1 MRIFY
6 FFVLLVAVSIGFYI
20 YQNKS
25 NPEIKDIKKYSD
37 TDYLYENIVDSKFS
51 KQLLLGQIFNANDN
65 TIDSLI
71 KDLKE
76 KQIVEFSLDV
86 YGFQLGPIY
95 DTLGIRYPSGIGN
108 HYWELGQFFT
118 IPTLEHLEINS
129 VCSYNFYIS
138 HPNTTLTSLHIG
150 SHSCDFVKSKNPTR
164 FSNLKILSQISFHRI
179 ELTQSDLEEI
189 SKINS
194 LSVFIAN
201 DCMLDLEYLLP
212 LKNQLKYIDLTKS
225 LVSNIHL
232 ISEFKNLEVV
242 YLGGT
247 STTDFTWFVGMSN
260 LKGLSVKRNKLSNYE
275 ALNQLNKL
283 QKLFV
288 SKSSINSLPIDML
301 KKKDTEVVI
310 ID

>member
-1 MRIFY
+1 
-6 FFVLLVAVSIGFYI
+6 
-20 YQNKS
+20 
-25 NPEIKDIKKYSD
+25 
-37 TDYLYENIVDSKFS
+37 
-51 KQLLLGQIFNANDN
+51 
-65 TIDSLI
+65 
-71 KDLKE
+71 
-76 KQIVEFSLDV
+76 
-86 YGFQLGPIY
+86 
-95 DTLGIRYPSGIGN
+95 
-108 HYWELGQFFT
+108 
-118 IPTLEHLEINS
+118 
-129 VCSYNFYIS
+129 
-138 HPNTTLTSLHIG
+138 
-150 SHSCDFVKSKNPTR
+150 
-164 FSNLKILSQISFHRI
+164 
-179 ELTQSDLEEI
+179 
-189 SKINS
+189 
-194 LSVFIAN
+194 
-201 DCMLDLEYLLP
+201 MLDLEYLLP